1 MTVTS
6 YYGSDPSNHPD
17 QKELSNIFR
26 NVKSSPDAAFVLGC
40 DGVLRALTIDHDVQ
54 DAVGLPPRLI
64 KAFLD
69 RDTFDPQM
77 EDMYRGVDGTKVSQE
92 QCWKPGPSLLPPPF
106 SEEEKAAIK
115 KDNEE
120 HKDIIQ
126 ENIRKMESGELK
138 PCGVVVRSDHDIL

>member
-6 YYGSDPSNHPD
+6 YYGPGPSNHPD

-26 NVKSSPDAAFVLGC
+26 NLKSSSDAAFALGC
-40 DGVLRALTIDHDVQ
+40 DGVLRALTIGHD
-54 DAVGLPPRLI
+54 
-64 KAFLD
+64 
-69 RDTFDPQM
+69 
-77 EDMYRGVDGTKVSQE
+77 E
-92 QCWKPGPSLLPPPF
+92 QCWKPDPSLLPPPLTA
-106 SEEEKAAIK
+106 EEKAAIK

-138 PCGVVVRSDHDIL
+138 PCGVAVRSDHDIL